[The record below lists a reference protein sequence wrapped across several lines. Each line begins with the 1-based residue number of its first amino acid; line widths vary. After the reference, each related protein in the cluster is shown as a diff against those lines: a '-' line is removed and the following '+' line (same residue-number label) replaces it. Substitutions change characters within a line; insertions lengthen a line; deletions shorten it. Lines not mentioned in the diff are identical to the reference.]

1 MGTFHYTIEVGDPQ
15 GDRFETV
22 EALVDTGATYT
33 TLPSSMLR
41 RLSVRPFTRRQFR
54 LTDERVLEY
63 ELGQT
68 WIRLNGEAIIRLVVF
83 SESEQAMLWADT
95 LEGFGLAVDPVGKRL
110 LPVPALLMALLTTE
124 AAIAKYAKLVGSAA
138 QGVVTG

>member
-1 MGTFHYTIEVGDPQ
+1 
-15 GDRFETV
+15 
-22 EALVDTGATYT
+22 
-33 TLPSSMLR
+33 
-41 RLSVRPFTRRQFR
+41 

-83 SESEQAMLWADT
+83 SESEQAMLGADT